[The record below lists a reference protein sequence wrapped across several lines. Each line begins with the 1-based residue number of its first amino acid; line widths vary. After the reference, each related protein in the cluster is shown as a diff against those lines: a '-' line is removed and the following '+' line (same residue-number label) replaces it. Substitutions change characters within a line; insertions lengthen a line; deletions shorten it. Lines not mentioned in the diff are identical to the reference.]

1 MKRKVL
7 SLALGLCMVFS
18 LMVTAN
24 AAASVTGET
33 TPTVSGATVNGT
45 QLAPDAVKVTASEN
59 AAQVVESSKGA
70 AKEAAAQSGKNLDNY
85 VAAAT
90 SKVSLDAT
98 ATKAIADGG
107 TVEVSLT
114 IDGVKDGDEVFV
126 YVVDKDGNVKEVKAS
141 VKGGQV
147 VLEIDFIID
156 DTMDL
161 VIMKDETGAPGLAY
175 VTSPKTSGTNLE
187 SVLIC
192 GAVLSL
198 AVLAL
203 CIKRSRMA

>member
-24 AAASVTGET
+24 ATPSVTGDD
-33 TPTVSGATVNGT
+33 TPEVAGVTASDGTV
-45 QLAPDAVKVTASEN
+45 LAPDAVKVTTSEN
-59 AAQVVESSKGA
+59 AAAVVEASKEA
-70 AKEAAAQSGKNLDNY
+70 AKEVAAQTGKNLDTY

-90 SKVSLDAT
+90 SKMSLDST
-98 ATKAIADGG
+98 AAKVIADGG
-107 TVEVSLT
+107 TVEVALT
-114 IDGVKDGDEVFV
+114 IDGIQDGDEVFV
-126 YVVDKDGNVKEVKAS
+126 YVVDKDGNVREVKAS
-141 VKGGQV
+141 VKNGQV

-161 VIMKDETGAPGLAY
+161 VVMKDEAGDGY
-175 VTSPKTSGTNLE
+175 VTSPKTSGTSLE
-187 SVLIC
+187 GVLIC